1 MGTMADVADPD
12 TPDSATPDSATPDSA
27 TPDTPDSATPGAVAS
42 PAVGANADVAAL
54 SYEKARDE
62 LVDIVARLENG
73 QAGLEESMGLW
84 QRGEAL
90 AAHCASWLDAAEA
103 RITAGD

>member
-1 MGTMADVADPD
+1 MAKKADPAD
-12 TPDSATPDSATPDSA
+12 PGSSDSATSDGTVSSAGD
-27 TPDTPDSATPGAVAS
+27 
-42 PAVGANADVAAL
+42 ANADVAAM
-54 SYEKARDE
+54 SYEQARDE

-73 QAGLEESMGLW
+73 QAGLEESMDLW

-90 AAHCASWLDAAEA
+90 AGHCATWLDRAEA